1 MLSSVSLEAYVE
13 KRVEERGDS
22 VRQIKADR
30 HTERDRKNQKRIDRH
45 AKIEIRREE
54 ETSRSH

>member
-1 MLSSVSLEAYVE
+1 MKEW
-13 KRVEERGDS
+13 GDS

-45 AKIEIRREE
+45 AKIEIRREV